1 MGSKVALDQ
10 SAVKDG
16 CERAS
21 RIRTAVD
28 QLYHRDDQ
36 GTHKVT
42 HEVTHKVTHGVTQ
55 DTWMRVLD
63 GTLDEVTG

>member
-1 MGSKVALDQ
+1 MESNIALDQ
-10 SAVKDG
+10 SAVQDA

-36 GTHKVT
+36 VT